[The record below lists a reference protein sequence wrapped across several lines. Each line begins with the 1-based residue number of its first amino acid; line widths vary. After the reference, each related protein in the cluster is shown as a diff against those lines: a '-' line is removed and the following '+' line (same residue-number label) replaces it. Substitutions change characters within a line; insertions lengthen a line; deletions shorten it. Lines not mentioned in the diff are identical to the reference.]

1 MDKSTDKISTL
12 SSRIA
17 DARRLAF
24 NSWKVQCVAAKW
36 DTESLIRDYCLSN
49 KISSSITKDTVS
61 AIGNT
66 PILSHRVGNSYWVGY
81 KGGES
86 TVIRNLDVSLFWI
99 FVGHDY
105 VHKYYLILF
114 KIWIYIGYSL
124 IVSAH
129 SLTLFWCV

>member
-1 MDKSTDKISTL
+1 MSGTL

-49 KISSSITKDTVS
+49 KISTSISKDTVS
-61 AIGNT
+61 AISNT
-66 PILSHRVGNSYWVGY
+66 PIFSHCIGNSHWVGY

-86 TVIRNLDVSLFWI
+86 KRNIAF
-99 FVGHDY
+99 
-105 VHKYYLILF
+105 
-114 KIWIYIGYSL
+114 
-124 IVSAH
+124 
-129 SLTLFWCV
+129 